1 MSKLLEHVATVRA
14 FNRFYTRRI
23 GLLNGA
29 ILASEFSLPEMRVL
43 WEISHKDWI
52 TAKEIEQ
59 RLGMDRGYVSR
70 IINAFQEGG
79 LVTSEANAHDG
90 RVKNLKLTRKGLHR
104 MLAFEKRSS
113 AEIHGIIGK
122 LPGGGQDRLVAAM
135 RTIES
140 LLEPPE
146 STVESLLASRGAAAG
161 SRAPHEGASPI
172 VLREPRP
179 GDFGW
184 VVHRHGALYAQE
196 YGWDATFEA
205 MVAEIVAK
213 FVRNY
218 QPARERCWIAEHAGD
233 IAGCVFLVERSAHV
247 AQLRLLLVEPSKRG
261 MGIGKT
267 LVGECI
273 RFARAAGYR
282 KVMLWT
288 HDILHSALRI
298 YERAGFKRV
307 AKEKHYSFGRDLV
320 GQTWEKK
327 VSGTVSRGETPSAR
341 NCP

>member
-1 MSKLLEHVATVRA
+1 MSKLPEHVAAVRA

-43 WEISHKDWI
+43 WEISHQDWI
-52 TAKEIEQ
+52 SAKEIEQ
-59 RLGMDRGYVSR
+59 RLGMDPAYVSR
-70 IINAFQEGG
+70 IVRAFQDAG
-79 LVTSEANAHDG
+79 LVKSEANAHDR
-90 RVKNLKLTRKGLHR
+90 RVKNLKLTPKGLQR

-113 AEIHGIIGK
+113 SEVRDIVGK
-122 LPGGGQDRLVAAM
+122 LPGGGPDRLVAAM

-146 STVESLLASRGAAAG
+146 PTVESLLASRRAAA
-161 SRAPHEGASPI
+161 
-172 VLREPRP
+172 VLRDPHP

-184 VVHRHGALYAQE
+184 VVHRHGVLYARE

-205 MVAEIVAK
+205 LVAEIVAK
-213 FVRNY
+213 FVRNF
-218 QPARERCWIAEHAGD
+218 QPGRERCWIAEHAGE

-261 MGIGKT
+261 MGIGKA
-267 LVGECI
+267 LVDECI
-273 RFARAAGYR
+273 RFAREAGYR

-288 HDILHSALRI
+288 NDILHSARRI
-298 YERAGFKRV
+298 YERAGFKLV
-307 AKEKHYSFGRDLV
+307 AKEKHHSFGRDLT
-320 GQTWEKK
+320 GQTWELQI
-327 VSGTVSRGETPSAR
+327 RGSDSIIRA
-341 NCP
+341 NDGV

>member
-1 MSKLLEHVATVRA
+1 MSKLLEHAADVRA

-23 GLLNGA
+23 GVLNEA
-29 ILASEFSLPEMRVL
+29 ILGSEFSLPEMRVL
-43 WEISHKDWI
+43 WEISHQDWI

-59 RLGMDRGYVSR
+59 RLGMDPGYVSR
-70 IINAFQEGG
+70 VIREFRESG
-79 LVTSEANAHDG
+79 LVKSEANEHDR
-90 RVKNLKLTRKGLHR
+90 RVKNLKLTHKGLHR

-113 AEIHGIIGK
+113 SEVRDIIGK

-140 LLEPPE
+140 LLDPPE
-146 STVESLLASRGAAAG
+146 PTIESLLKRGDASG
-161 SRAPHEGASPI
+161 PL

-205 MVAEIVAK
+205 LVAEIVAK

-218 QPARERCWIAEHAGD
+218 QPRRERCWIAEHGGE
-233 IAGCVFLVERSAHV
+233 IAGCIFLVERSAHV

-267 LVGECI
+267 LVDECL
-273 RFARAAGYR
+273 RLAREARYR
-282 KVMLWT
+282 KVVLWT
-288 HDILHSALRI
+288 NDILHSARRI
-298 YERAGFKRV
+298 YERAGFKLV
-307 AKEKHYSFGRDLV
+307 AKEKHHSFGHDLV
-320 GQTWEKK
+320 GQIWER
-327 VSGTVSRGETPSAR
+327 VIPVTTPVTSAARSTRISR
-341 NCP
+341 